1 MTDLVLLK
9 NMVAVLSVAV
19 LVLGALVLV
28 MLARRKGLVLQ
39 SKLKGREE
47 LERELSTAIQ
57 SSGHFSLHGICYR
70 ADKRKAYS
78 VQGE

>member
-1 MTDLVLLK
+1 MKVNEMLQCVI
-9 NMVAVLSVAV
+9 VLSVAV
-19 LVLGALVLV
+19 LVLALWVVVL
-28 MLARRKGLVLQ
+28 LARRKGLVLQ
-39 SKLKGREE
+39 SKQKGREE

-78 VQGE
+78 LKE